1 MKQRT
6 RLAIACLTAAL
17 IAVTPLAFSQSFTDR
32 LVDQMRGLV
41 SPTSQPE
48 TLPPPAGQTIETGFS
63 PEGGAEALV
72 LRVIGSAHMSIRLA
86 GYSFTSPKVVRAL
99 LDAKRRGIDV
109 AVVVDDRSNRAK
121 VSQQAL
127 NLLVNASIPTRTV
140 NRYAIHHDK
149 YVVVDDRHVETG
161 SFNFTTS
168 AARRNSENV
177 LVVWNNPALAKRYS
191 QHWES
196 RFAQGIDYHST
207 Y

>member
-1 MKQRT
+1 MMQRT
-6 RLAIACLTAAL
+6 RLATTCLSVAL
-17 IAVTPLAFSQSFTDR
+17 TAVTPLAFGQSFTDR
-32 LVDQMRGLV
+32 LVGQVRGLV
-41 SPTSQPE
+41 SPAPQPD
-48 TLPPPAGQTIETGFS
+48 TLTTPAGQTIEAGFS

-72 LRVIGSAHMSIRLA
+72 LKVIDSARTSVRLA

-109 AVVVDDRSNRAK
+109 AVVVDDRSNHAK

-140 NRYAIHHDK
+140 DRYAIHHDK